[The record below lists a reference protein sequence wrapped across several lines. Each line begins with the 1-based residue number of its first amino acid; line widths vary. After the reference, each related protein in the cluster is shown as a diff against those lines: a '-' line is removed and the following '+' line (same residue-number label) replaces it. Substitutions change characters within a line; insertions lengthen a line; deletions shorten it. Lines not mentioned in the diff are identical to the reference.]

1 MNLARTFE
9 PVGILI
15 LLLLLMAPGA
25 VAKSG
30 NNVLPNIIV
39 ILTDD
44 MGYGDIGAYGN
55 TQIDTPHIDAIAQ
68 RGVRK

>member
-9 PVGILI
+9 SVGILI

-30 NNVLPNIIV
+30 SNVLPNIIV
-39 ILTDD
+39 IL
-44 MGYGDIGAYGN
+44 IGATVIAVQTGIPRS
-55 TQIDTPHIDAIAQ
+55 TRHILLPLPSE
-68 RGVRK
+68 GCC